1 MQLRTGSENNDHLPR
16 QDRDEHRESSKTGR
30 CFVFLSIAETVE
42 ISRLLDKVKTRAVC
56 AICILKPSFYQDRLG
71 TNIGKALKKRTVLL
85 QDELSELMQRADL
98 PLARQLSSSGS
109 GAAGGSG
116 GAGSSRE
123 GMRNRIATALRL
135 QLAPP
140 SKGSIR
146 NYFQRAAPP
155 PPAQQQQQPAAAAAA
170 AGSAGVLV
178 TNVCAAPL
186 RSQLRAAV
194 LAACGACIQLEP
206 EFVELLQKV
215 ELLFYL
221 GKSGERNASFAMPFV
236 PGIVQTINLP
246 RQACDKHRRKS

>member
-1 MQLRTGSENNDHLPR
+1 M
-16 QDRDEHRESSKTGR
+16 
-30 CFVFLSIAETVE
+30 
-42 ISRLLDKVKTRAVC
+42 
-56 AICILKPSFYQDRLG
+56 
-71 TNIGKALKKRTVLL
+71 

-155 PPAQQQQQPAAAAAA
+155 PPAQQQQPAAAAAA

-221 GKSGERNASFAMPFV
+221 GAENETPLLRCHLYSTNDQFTKAGSG
-236 PGIVQTINLP
+236 QTQEEKL
-246 RQACDKHRRKS
+246 RRKMMRFLFAENAKLGEPNTIFLLERIGKK